1 MFDYFICDCD
11 GVFVDSEVIVDC
23 VLFDMLF
30 VMFFN
35 FDFEV
40 VVKLVF
46 GQQMLCFFIGIE
58 FCFGIE
64 MFVNFIEIIEYNIE
78 IVFV

>member
-46 GQQMLCFFIGIE
+46 G
-58 FCFGIE
+58 
-64 MFVNFIEIIEYNIE
+64 
-78 IVFV
+78 